1 MLPISK
7 PIGRHRYCAFYGR
20 RDGRAY
26 KLSHEDVLRRYGQK
40 MVMCDRVPDALASAM
55 ANQMYVCLFD
65 EKDELD
71 AYFQELG
78 ARP

>member
-1 MLPISK
+1 
-7 PIGRHRYCAFYGR
+7 
-20 RDGRAY
+20 
-26 KLSHEDVLRRYGQK
+26 